1 MPMKSLTK
9 LLVLLSI
16 AATAPLHA
24 QTFTIGTI
32 APQHAGW
39 AVEMKAAGDEI
50 AQRTEGRVKF
60 KFRFAQENDRSTL
73 LQMRT
78 RRFQGGMFTPGALQ
92 DHYGDIN
99 LYSLPLVFN
108 SKEEAAYVR
117 SRMDQ
122 KLLDGL
128 EDAGYKGF
136 GFSATGFAVLMSNE
150 PVRGLSDVKGKKVW
164 VPDGDEISHSA
175 MQALGVAPVPHPLGD
190 VLVGLQQN
198 LYHMIAVSPFGALVM
213 QWHTKVKYLTDMPL
227 AYTFGFLVLDKRAYE
242 KIPPADRAIVDE
254 VLLRVHREFD
264 DSGLEDDAEAKE
276 VLVKN
281 GIELVEPDDDDFDA
295 MRKTLAENNRS
306 LARQG
311 VITEELYDEML
322 GHIEEYRSEHSE

>member
-1 MPMKSLTK
+1 MKSFVK
-9 LLVLLSI
+9 LLALLSI
-16 AATAPLHA
+16 TALTPAHA
-24 QTFTIGTI
+24 QTQTFTIGTI
-32 APQHAGW
+32 APQHAEW
-39 AVEMKAAGDEI
+39 AKGMKAAGEEI
-50 AQRTEGRVKF
+50 AERTEGRVKF
-60 KFRFAQENDRSTL
+60 KFRFAQENDKSTL
-73 LQMRT
+73 LQMRV

-92 DHYGDIN
+92 DQYGDIN

-108 SKEEAAYVR
+108 SKEEAAFVR

-128 EDAGYKGF
+128 EEAGYKGF

-164 VPDGDEISHSA
+164 VPDGDKISHSA

-213 QWHTKVKYLTDMPL
+213 QWHTKVEYMTDMPL
-227 AYTFGFLVLDKRAYE
+227 VYTFGFLVLDKKAYE
-242 KIPPADRAIVDE
+242 RVAPADRVIIDE
-254 VLLRVHREFD
+254 VMQRVHREFD
-264 DSGLEDDAEAKE
+264 STGLEDDAEAKE
-276 VLVKN
+276 VLVSN
-281 GIELVEPDDDDFDA
+281 GIKLVVPDQSDFDA

-306 LARQG
+306 LAHQG
-311 VITEELYDEML
+311 VISEELYDEML
-322 GHIEEYRSEHSE
+322 GYIEEYRSENSK